1 MSIARRKPSCAPHS
15 DLPHDQRIFLRDP
28 MAHGTVVAMRH
39 RAPRRISVSRRR
51 LRLALALILAV
62 ALSAGGLLLITG
74 PGASAEPA
82 TPTSYPAGAAATRY
96 TGLAFDTCTAPSS
109 TTMRAWL
116 DSPYRALG
124 VYIGGINRGCDQP
137 RLTASWVSAVTKM
150 RWRLIPI
157 YMGRQAPCTTRPHS
171 TLITPSLARSQGESA
186 ATDAVRR
193 AKALGMIPGSAIYAD
208 MEHYD
213 PNNSSCRTA
222 ALRFLSSWTKELH
235 RRGYIAGVYVHLN
248 SGAKHL
254 AEVYTSTSYA
264 RPDAIWI
271 ARWDLS
277 SSLSGWSGVAN
288 SRWAEHQRAKQYRG
302 DHNERHGGVTLNI
315 DNDRF
320 DAPVASV
327 SYAYHV
333 TGATR
338 LNARTG
344 PSSSYSIVRS
354 YANGA
359 TVKVVCQTTGS
370 RVGGTP
376 VWNKLSDGTYVPDRY
391 VSTPS
396 STSYSAPIPRC
407 LYPYQVRSTDA
418 LNARSGPGSSYAI
431 KDRLPPGSLAWVVC
445 QRAGAKVGTTSIW
458 NRLPSGYWVSDYW
471 VATPSN
477 VGYSS
482 PIRRC

>member
-1 MSIARRKPSCAPHS
+1 
-15 DLPHDQRIFLRDP
+15 
-28 MAHGTVVAMRH
+28 MA
-39 RAPRRISVSRRR
+39 
-51 LRLALALILAV
+51 LAV
-62 ALSAGGLLLITG
+62 ALSAGGLLLLTG

-82 TPTSYPAGAAATRY
+82 TPVSYPAGAAATRY

-137 RLTASWVSAVTKM
+137 RLTASWVTAVTKM

-171 TLITPSLARSQGESA
+171 TLITPSRARSQGESA
-186 ATDAVRR
+186 ATDAVTK

-213 PNNSSCRTA
+213 PNNSSCRTT
-222 ALRFLSSWTKELH
+222 ALRFLSGWTKELH
-235 RRGYIAGVYVHLN
+235 RRGYAAGAYVHLN

-254 AEVYTSTSYA
+254 AAVYTSSTYA

-277 SSLSGWSGVAN
+277 SSLSGWSGVST

-302 DHNERHGGVTLNI
+302 DHNERYGGVTLNI

-327 SYAYHV
+327 AYAYRV
-333 TGATR
+333 TGTAR
-338 LNARTG
+338 LNARTA
-344 PSSSYSIVRS
+344 PSSTAAVVRS
-354 YANGA
+354 YAPGA
-359 TVKVVCQTTGS
+359 TVKVVCQTSGS
-370 RVGGTP
+370 KVGSTS
-376 VWNKLSDGTYVPDRY
+376 VWNKLSDGSYVTDRY

-396 STSYSAPIPRC
+396 ATGYSAPVPRC
-407 LYPYQVRSTDA
+407 VYPYQVRSTDS

-431 KDRLPPGSLAWVVC
+431 KDRLTPGSLAWVVC
-445 QRAGAKVGTTSIW
+445 QRSGAKVGTTSIW
-458 NRLPSGYWVSDYW
+458 DRLSNGYWVSDYW
-471 VATPSN
+471 VATPSKRT
-477 VGYSS
+477 YSK

>member
-1 MSIARRKPSCAPHS
+1 
-15 DLPHDQRIFLRDP
+15 
-28 MAHGTVVAMRH
+28 MRH
-39 RAPRRISVSRRR
+39 RAPRLNSVNRRR
-51 LRLALALILAV
+51 LRRGLAVALAV

-74 PGASAEPA
+74 SGASAEPA
-82 TPTSYPAGAAATRY
+82 TPVSYPAGATATRY

-137 RLTASWVSAVTKM
+137 RLTASWVASVTKM

-157 YMGRQAPCTTRPHS
+157 YMGRQAPCTTRPNSAH
-171 TLITPSLARSQGESA
+171 ITPSLARSQGESA
-186 ATDAVRR
+186 ATDAVSK

-222 ALRFLSSWTKELH
+222 ALRFLSGWTKELH
-235 RRGYIAGVYVHLN
+235 RRGYLAGAYVHLN

-254 AEVYTSTSYA
+254 AAVYTSTTYA

-277 SSLSGWSGVAN
+277 SSLSGWSGVSN

-327 SYAYHV
+327 AYAYHV
-333 TGATR
+333 TGTAR
-338 LNARTG
+338 LSARNA
-344 PSSSYSIVRS
+344 PSSSAGVVRT
-354 YANGA
+354 YAPGA
-359 TVKVVCQTTGS
+359 TVKVVCQTS
-370 RVGGTP
+370 GTKVVSTS
-376 VWNKLSDGTYVPDRY
+376 VWDKLSDGSYVTDRY

-396 STSYSAPIPRC
+396 ATGYSAPVP
-407 LYPYQVRSTDA
+407 
-418 LNARSGPGSSYAI
+418 
-431 KDRLPPGSLAWVVC
+431 
-445 QRAGAKVGTTSIW
+445 
-458 NRLPSGYWVSDYW
+458 
-471 VATPSN
+471 
-477 VGYSS
+477 
-482 PIRRC
+482 

>member
-1 MSIARRKPSCAPHS
+1 
-15 DLPHDQRIFLRDP
+15 
-28 MAHGTVVAMRH
+28 MA
-39 RAPRRISVSRRR
+39 
-51 LRLALALILAV
+51 LAV

-74 PGASAEPA
+74 SGASAEPA
-82 TPTSYPAGAAATRY
+82 TPVSYPAGATATRY

-137 RLTASWVSAVTKM
+137 RLTASWVASVTKM

-157 YMGRQAPCTTRPHS
+157 YMGRQAPCTTRPNS
-171 TLITPSLARSQGESA
+171 THITPSLARSQGESA
-186 ATDAVRR
+186 ATDAASK

-213 PNNSSCRTA
+213 PNNSSCRTTV
-222 ALRFLSSWTKELH
+222 LRFLSGWTKELH
-235 RRGYIAGVYVHLN
+235 RRGYLAGTYVHLN

-254 AEVYTSTSYA
+254 AAVYTSTTYA

-277 SSLSGWSGVAN
+277 SSLSGWSGVSN

-327 SYAYHV
+327 AYAYHV
-333 TGATR
+333 TGTAR
-338 LNARTG
+338 LSARTA
-344 PSSSYSIVRS
+344 PSSSAGVVRT
-354 YANGA
+354 YAPGA
-359 TVKVVCQTTGS
+359 TVKVVCQTS
-370 RVGGTP
+370 GTKVVSTS
-376 VWNKLSDGTYVPDRY
+376 VWNKLSDGSYVTDRY

-396 STSYSAPIPRC
+396 AAGYSAPVPRC
-407 LYPYQVRSTDA
+407 VYPYQVRSTDS

-431 KDRLPPGSLAWVVC
+431 KDKLTPGSLAWVVC
-445 QRAGAKVGTTSIW
+445 QRSGAKVGTTSIW
-458 NRLPSGYWVSDYW
+458 DRLSNGYWVSDYW

-477 VGYSS
+477 RTYSK